1 MAQYEEIAELQKL
14 MDTQVAM
21 MERLVDQVGYL
32 QESVLQLERTRVVRR
47 STIKKDGASQAQPPR
62 PSLPGEAQ

>member
-1 MAQYEEIAELQKL
+1 MAQFEQIAALERL

-47 STIKKDGASQAQPPR
+47 SKIKKDGVAPPL
-62 PSLPGEAQ
+62 PSSLPGGYCET